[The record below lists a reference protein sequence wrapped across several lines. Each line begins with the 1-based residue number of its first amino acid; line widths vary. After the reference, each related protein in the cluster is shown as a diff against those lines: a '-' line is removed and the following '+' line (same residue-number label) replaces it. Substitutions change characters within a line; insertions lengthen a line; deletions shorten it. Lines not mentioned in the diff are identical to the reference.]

1 MESWWWE
8 KVTLGDFGRFSLS
21 GPLNPPNHNENLFR
35 TYELL
40 MLADIHVGFR
50 PFLKNIFPTEVRS
63 RGHFSSPS
71 EAIPYQ
77 YTEGLKCYSKN
88 RPKIKKFHWRQNRF
102 RSQRVFIQ
110 KLWSNNE
117 KGSTLVTLNDSKLG
131 LDSFSLT
138 EMIFDTFLGGVE
150 NILLTT

>member
-8 KVTLGDFGRFSLS
+8 NAPLWSFWRFSLS
-21 GPLNPPNHNENLFR
+21 GPLTPPNHNENLFR

-40 MLADIHVGFR
+40 ILADIYFRFR
-50 PFLKNIFPTEVRS
+50 PFLKNIFSTEVRS

-88 RPKIKKFHWRQNRF
+88 RPKIKKNHWRQNRF

-110 KLWSNNE
+110 KLWLNNE
-117 KGSTLVTLNDSKLG
+117 KWSTLVTLNDSNLG
-131 LDSFSLT
+131 LDSFSLPGT
-138 EMIFDTFLGGVE
+138 IFDTFLGGVE
-150 NILLTT
+150 NILLTR

>member
-1 MESWWWE
+1 MRFLTFFGVSVENE
-8 KVTLGDFGRFSLS
+8 NPQKVGGYERGGHDFGSIFARSS
-21 GPLNPPNHNENLFR
+21 DMPPNHNENLFR

-50 PFLKNIFPTEVRS
+50 PFLKNIFSTEVRS

-77 YTEGLKCYSKN
+77 YTEGQRDCSKN
-88 RPKIKKFHWRQNRF
+88 RPKIRKTHWRQNRF

-110 KLWSNNE
+110 KL
-117 KGSTLVTLNDSKLG
+117 
-131 LDSFSLT
+131 
-138 EMIFDTFLGGVE
+138 
-150 NILLTT
+150 